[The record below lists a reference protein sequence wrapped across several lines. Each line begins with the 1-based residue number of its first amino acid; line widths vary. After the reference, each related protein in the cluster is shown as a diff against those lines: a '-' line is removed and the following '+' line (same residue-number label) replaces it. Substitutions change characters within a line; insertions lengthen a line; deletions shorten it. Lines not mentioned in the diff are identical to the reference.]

1 MEGPRQ
7 RPSQGRRTAPP
18 QVPYY
23 PGTRGGHRDGCV
35 GNGERRGM
43 AELLHKPDD
52 APHHG
57 NSDDS
62 LNRAARHEVPLV
74 AGTARAQQRTRRKGR
89 GSTQSKR
96 DKWDQ
101 SRLQQRFGTTAR
113 DVPTFQAPPVST
125 SDVRELRHL
134 QENLPGVVADVYRAK
149 QEGRRPSDR
158 QQRQG
163 CAELRLYCRRWNS
176 LRIGPDGLLT
186 MSLAAKHRQ
195 PAKER
200 VICPAAIRRELIRD
214 THQQTHTG
222 VQGVLTEL
230 QLRWHWPHM
239 GRDIR
244 CRVRQC
250 ETSQANKHGRPPG
263 EAGRRMRNAE
273 GPWQAETVALVENM
287 ITTPQEDVAR
297 QERPLPSLE
306 VRPPPPALT
315 LPRPLPESD
324 TDPEVQNPPPGGRGF
339 VQRH

>member
-1 MEGPRQ
+1 MKYHWWRGLPVHSSAREERAEAPRSLSETNGT
-7 RPSQGRRTAPP
+7 RVDSNRGLVLP
-18 QVPYY
+18 
-23 PGTRGGHRDGCV
+23 PGTYQPS
-35 GNGERRGM
+35 
-43 AELLHKPDD
+43 KPHLSQPVTSGSYDT
-52 APHHG
+52 
-57 NSDDS
+57 S
-62 LNRAARHEVPLV
+62 
-74 AGTARAQQRTRRKGR
+74 RK
-89 GSTQSKR
+89 
-96 DKWDQ
+96 
-101 SRLQQRFGTTAR
+101 
-113 DVPTFQAPPVST
+113 T
-125 SDVRELRHL
+125 S
-134 QENLPGVVADVYRAK
+134 QGVVADVYRAK
-149 QEGRRPSDR
+149 QEGRRPSDK